1 VGAWLSNAWIADTKE
16 LGQAMPERPGANGV
30 VQYYVLA
37 DVERPYYWVIRDG
50 RLADAGLEEHPAP
63 DVAIT
68 VDVEVARAM
77 QTGELEPTTAFME
90 GKLEVEGNLD
100 LLVELLPITSS
111 EQYRNLERE
120 LARRTDFDR
129 LGD

>member
-1 VGAWLSNAWIADTKE
+1 MGAWLSSAWIEDTKE
-16 LGQAMPERPGANGV
+16 LGKGMPPRAGFSAV

-50 RLADAGLEEHPAP
+50 QLADAGLGEHPSP

-77 QTGELEPTTAFME
+77 QQGTLDPTTAFLE
-90 GKLEVEGNLD
+90 GKLEVDGD
-100 LLVELLPITSS
+100 LERLVSLLPITASS
-111 EQYRNLERE
+111 EYRTLEAE